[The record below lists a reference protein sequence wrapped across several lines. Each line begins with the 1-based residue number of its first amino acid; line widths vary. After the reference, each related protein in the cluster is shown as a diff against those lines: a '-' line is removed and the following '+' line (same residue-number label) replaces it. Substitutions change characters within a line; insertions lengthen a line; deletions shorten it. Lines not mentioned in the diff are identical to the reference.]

1 MSNTNLPRVTQKV
14 FAQNAEK
21 IGQFG
26 SAKNGSPF
34 PTGDIEQIQALSAWN
49 DGWSAAV
56 VSNRNYPPL
65 EEMTGVQ
72 KVFSQQIAYLLEKG
86 MPEWDDGTTYF
97 KDDMCRVARQ
107 FYYSLTDNNI
117 GNDPTTD
124 RTNWNIWN
132 PAEGTFANV
141 DLSNLSE
148 NGQAVLNAKL
158 NTNQITNCILSD
170 NGAKI
175 ETQSYTQQ
183 SYVNHGCTVSEA
195 GVASGFSASNYILL
209 SKTMTDAD
217 TFVLTIPFKLN
228 STGTQTLCAIN
239 NFPNSI
245 SIVSGSLALIYNDLQ
260 LAGSFDLQTNTQYYA
275 VLTRT
280 ETGYTLELKTSLEG
294 AAVDT
299 ISLTSSAGYFGGKS
313 VYIGSDRDSNYLDG
327 EIDLTQLTITTGEE
341 TYWSNTTLSDFET
354 VTLSGSLQVLM
365 PNGRNEDLTL
375 KNTSATLTLDGTLLY
390 NNTNGATKTIVVR
403 DDGEIMI
410 RDYYTEGAAANNMPL
425 NGIWLDTE
433 NNVMKTQL
441 NTYPN
446 FINNG
451 VTVTDGVVSGFGAT
465 TYMQLPSL
473 YTLGSNWNISLDATP
488 VAQDTSCA
496 ILGDVSLV
504 SESYIPQGVGVVFDG
519 VDKITAIFRRP
530 DVYNVRKTVVLSTAY
545 EVTKGDQTGYVQTAG
560 AASSYVPAD
569 TQVYSDSSFETPL
582 ETAAE
587 NTWQYTGD
595 TVDNTQ
601 DLTGYVKP
609 AGSTL
614 VAADTVVYSDANCT
628 SVQGTASGSDYVYTE
643 ATSVSIIGTLEDTI
657 TAGSAT
663 TITLSYDG
671 ANYKL
676 NTLNLASSDQ
686 LQPDI
691 PMPLGKAIG
700 ENYYQGTINLNNS
713 TFSFWTWNGISET
726 TPDLIPFVGVKIG
739 EVIPSV
745 VNPNIS
751 VAGELTNNN
760 GVFSGFSAANYIT
773 LTKTFN
779 PGSYPWGMVWVFT
792 TGSNISTQQTIF
804 SKNAYSII
812 LSVMNSKFVLSISA
826 NGTSWDIANN
836 KLSTYTV
843 LANTKYALKCAWDG
857 TNYTLSYAV
866 LAADTDIGDVEF
878 IQDFAIANTT
888 PLYFDTTTNNI
899 GLHSSS
905 TYDYPFLGSIDLNES
920 YININGEQWW
930 KWNGLIDT
938 PVYPIGAYNIDK
950 PLQVATKEML
960 DLLRPVGRPIFCS
973 PSEKLEADEIWLEGA
988 EVSKTAYAELYSVYG
1003 DAYGT
1008 PANPDN
1014 FLLPDYRN
1022 RTIWGTPDLS
1032 SGYVAPGLPNIT
1044 GHVNYKFNAGT
1055 ALWCADLAG
1064 SIFASGSLN
1073 CEQRGDGGAT
1083 IRPSGIALDASRQ
1096 NSVYNPSVKTVQPP
1110 SVKVRVKT
1118 RYK

>member
-34 PTGDIEQIQALSAWN
+34 STGDIEQIQALSAWN

-170 NGAKI
+170 NGAQI
-175 ETQSYTQQ
+175 TTQSYTQQ

-195 GVASGFSASNYILL
+195 GVASGFSASNYVLL

-239 NFPNSI
+239 NFLNSI
-245 SIVSGSLALIYNDLQ
+245 SIVSGSLTLIYNDLQ

-390 NNTNGATKTIVVR
+390 NNTNGSTKTIVVR

-446 FINNG
+446 IINNG

-473 YTLGSNWNISLDATP
+473 YSLGGNWNISLDATP
-488 VAQDTSCA
+488 VAQDTPCA
-496 ILGDVSLV
+496 LLGDVSLV

-560 AASSYVPAD
+560 AASSYVAAD

-628 SVQGTASGSDYVYTE
+628 SVQGTASGSDYVYTG

-657 TAGSAT
+657 TAGSAA

-676 NTLNLASSDQ
+676 NTLNLASPDL

-745 VNPNIS
+745 INPNIS
-751 VAGELTNNN
+751 IAGELTNNN
-760 GVFSGFSAANYIT
+760 GVFSGFTGTSYIA
-773 LTKTFN
+773 LLQNFM
-779 PGSYPWGMVWVFT
+779 PGSKPWTKVVKFRTGNDIT
-792 TGSNISTQQTIF
+792 TNQKMYGYETRY
-804 SKNAYSII
+804 AGD
-812 LSVMNSKFVLSISA
+812 VLSIINSKLSLA
-826 NGTSWDIANN
+826 ISSNNTSWDIGTDMEGVTTLTTNTDYYV
-836 KLSTYTV
+836 KVEFTGSQYIMYLSQTGAFAGEETTELTTSTTLTITGGLPVYGTYY
-843 LANTKYALKCAWDG
+843 LANT
-857 TNYTLSYAV
+857 S
-866 LAADTDIGDVEF
+866 
-878 IQDFAIANTT
+878 
-888 PLYFDTTTNNI
+888 
-899 GLHSSS
+899 HS
-905 TYDYPFLGSIDLNES
+905 PFLGSIDLYES

-1003 DAYGT
+1003 NAYGT

-1014 FLLPDYRN
+1014 FLLPDYRS

-1032 SGYVAPGLPNIT
+1032 SGYVSAGLPNIT
-1044 GHVNYKFNAGT
+1044 G
-1055 ALWCADLAG
+1055 
-1064 SIFASGSLN
+1064 SLN
-1073 CEQRGDGGAT
+1073 PSFEANVGKVTSGAFYVNTRGGNNETPGAPGGGHAT
-1083 IRPSGIALDASRQ
+1083 WCLDASRISPVFS
-1096 NSVYNPSVKTVQPP
+1096 NDAVTISPPSVKT
-1110 SVKVRVKT
+1110 RVKT

>member
-175 ETQSYTQQ
+175 TTQSYTQQ
-183 SYVNHGCTVSEA
+183 SYVNRGCTVSEA
-195 GVASGFSASNYILL
+195 GVASGFSASNYVLL

-239 NFPNSI
+239 NFSNSI
-245 SIVSGSLALIYNDLQ
+245 SIVSGSLALVYNDLQ
-260 LAGSFDLQTNTQYYA
+260 LAGTFDLQTNTQYYA

-299 ISLTSSAGYFGGKS
+299 ISLTSSAGYFGGKF
-313 VYIGSDRDSNYLDG
+313 VYIGSDRDSHYLDG
-327 EIDLTQLTITTGEE
+327 EIDLTQLTITTGDA

-390 NNTNGATKTIVVR
+390 NNTNGSTKTIVVR

-488 VAQDTSCA
+488 VAQDTPCA
-496 ILGDVSLV
+496 LLGDVSLV

-628 SVQGTASGSDYVYTE
+628 SVQGTASGSDYVYTG

-686 LQPDI
+686 LQGEI

-760 GVFSGFSAANYIT
+760 GVFSGFSTANYIS
-773 LTKTFN
+773 LLNTFN
-779 PGSYPWGMVWVFT
+779 PGSNPWEMVFKII
-792 TGSNISTQQTIF
+792 TGSDVNTNQEVYGCAKEIEGGHFNITSGKIVFYAT
-804 SKNAYSII
+804 S
-812 LSVMNSKFVLSISA
+812 
-826 NGTSWDIANN
+826 NGTSWDIANAATGTTILN
-836 KLSTYTV
+836 PNTIYYIKAVFTGSQYVVYLSDTGVFGGEESTEITITSSLIVTPDSLV
-843 LANTKYALKCAWDG
+843 L
-857 TNYTLSYAV
+857 
-866 LAADTDIGDVEF
+866 
-878 IQDFAIANTT
+878 
-888 PLYFDTTTNNI
+888 
-899 GLHSSS
+899 GLDNLVNPSN
-905 TYDYPFLGSIDLNES
+905 PFLGSIDLNES

-930 KWNGLIDT
+930 KWNGLNT

-950 PLQVATKEML
+950 PLQVVTKEML

-1032 SGYVAPGLPNIT
+1032 SGYVSAGLPNIT
-1044 GHVNYKFNAGT
+1044 GRLRGYTYLQTGAEAQGAFNVTAWSGNKFG
-1055 ALWCADLAG
+1055 L
-1064 SIFASGSLN
+1064 SQSGS
-1073 CEQRGDGGAT
+1073 G
-1083 IRPSGIALDASRQ
+1083 SGYDCL
-1096 NSVYNPSVKTVQPP
+1096 YNFSAFGSNEIYSNDINTVRPP
-1110 SVKVRVKT
+1110 SIKVRVKT

>member
-170 NGAKI
+170 NGAQI
-175 ETQSYTQQ
+175 TIQSYTQQ

-195 GVASGFSASNYILL
+195 GVASGFSASNYVLL

-239 NFPNSI
+239 NFSNSI
-245 SIVSGSLALIYNDLQ
+245 SIVSNSLTLIYNDLQ
-260 LAGSFDLQTNTQYYA
+260 LAGSFDLQTNTQYFA

-313 VYIGSDRDSNYLDG
+313 VYIGSDRDSHYLDG
-327 EIDLTQLTITTGEE
+327 EIDLTQLTITTGET

-488 VAQDTSCA
+488 VAQDTPCA
-496 ILGDVSLV
+496 LLGDVSLV

-628 SVQGTASGSDYVYTE
+628 SVQGTASGSDYVYTG

-676 NTLNLASSDQ
+676 NTLNLASSDR

-751 VAGELTNNN
+751 ITGELTNNN
-760 GVFSGFSAANYIT
+760 GVFSGFSTANYIS
-773 LTKTFN
+773 LLNTFN
-779 PGSYPWGMVWVFT
+779 PGSNPWEMVFKITSGSDVNTNQEVYGCAKEIEGGHFNITSGKIVFYA
-792 TGSNISTQQTIF
+792 SS
-804 SKNAYSII
+804 
-812 LSVMNSKFVLSISA
+812 
-826 NGTSWDIANN
+826 NGTSWDIANAATGTTILN
-836 KLSTYTV
+836 PNTIYYIKIVFTGSQYVVYLSDTGVFGGEESTEITITSSLIATPDSLV
-843 LANTKYALKCAWDG
+843 L
-857 TNYTLSYAV
+857 
-866 LAADTDIGDVEF
+866 
-878 IQDFAIANTT
+878 
-888 PLYFDTTTNNI
+888 
-899 GLHSSS
+899 GLDNLVNPSN
-905 TYDYPFLGSIDLNES
+905 PFLGSIDLNES

-973 PSEKLEADEIWLEGA
+973 PSEKLEAAEIWLEGA

-1044 GHVNYKFNAGT
+1044 GAFRAYTYMQTGSDVNGAFSVGSWSGNKFSLST
-1055 ALWCADLAG
+1055 TDRG
-1064 SIFASGSLN
+1064 SAYD
-1073 CEQRGDGGAT
+1073 C
-1083 IRPSGIALDASRQ
+1083 
-1096 NSVYNPSVKTVQPP
+1096 SVKFSAANSSESYSNDVNTVRPP
-1110 SVKVRVKT
+1110 SVTIRVKT